1 MELNLFSDLKR
12 FIVYENRYSNIEDA
26 VQRIT
31 GKKKIIPTTTA
42 IHTLEKLHISTTAT
56 SRVKSSAHL
65 VSRTN
70 TDKDEAPTEAIDR
83 TAHVLRVRNQQSQT
97 SCNNLR
103 SSTEALTANNV
114 LPAETRRRGTIP
126 IPPAIVSAAPS
137 VCSKSTETAATKY
150 RTKLIRNTPTDLY
163 QFYQKDWD
171 RFRKYLPG
179 ENSRSSVR
187 AEVRRRLEHQAPQKT
202 KVYLRVGEDQKKT
215 LTRL

>member
-1 MELNLFSDLKR
+1 MFPDLKR

-26 VQRIT
+26 VHQIAS
-31 GKKKIIPTTTA
+31 KKKPIPTTTT
-42 IHTLEKLHISTTAT
+42 IHTFEKLHISTTAT
-56 SRVKSSAHL
+56 PRVKSSAQL
-65 VSRTN
+65 VSRIKA
-70 TDKDEAPTEAIDR
+70 DKNKAPTEAIDR
-83 TAHVLRVRNQQSQT
+83 TAHILRVRNQQSQT
-97 SCNNLR
+97 SCSNLQT
-103 SSTEALTANNV
+103 SSEALAADNV
-114 LPAETRRRGTIP
+114 PPTDTRRRGTIP

-137 VCSKSTETAATKY
+137 VCSKSTETAATSC

-187 AEVRRRLEHQAPQKT
+187 AEVRRRMEHQPPQKT